1 MKQRMSL
8 LLEHNVIS
16 QIAFDATM
24 RAVGILMIE
33 WNVKEDSEQFQMAMT
48 HFARAIDRVLQ
59 SNPIVEGLDSEILK
73 EMQDDDVF
81 SDIVS
86 MNNQLCSASGVP
98 EIPETEISFLLSN
111 LYAIKLSV
119 S

>member
-48 HFARAIDRVLQ
+48 HFARAID
-59 SNPIVEGLDSEILK
+59 
-73 EMQDDDVF
+73 
-81 SDIVS
+81 
-86 MNNQLCSASGVP
+86 
-98 EIPETEISFLLSN
+98 
-111 LYAIKLSV
+111 
-119 S
+119 